1 VDDERKDDGGN
12 QQDCVDYIRK
22 DPEAAVIRQGIV
34 GHAKQCSRGEKTP
47 RQDNATDVKV
57 EDLQVVALQHKGN
70 CVYRR
75 LRCHSII

>member
-1 VDDERKDDGGN
+1 
-12 QQDCVDYIRK
+12 
-22 DPEAAVIRQGIV
+22 
-34 GHAKQCSRGEKTP
+34 
-47 RQDNATDVKV
+47 VKV